1 MPRKDVH
8 EAIDAQVLV
17 EPLANELGIVV
28 GITIQK
34 RICIHVVRNK
44 DQQHDGED
52 VVSLVLK
59 DLKALLEDV
68 AVEVLVKNV
77 AGNVP
82 EDSAA
87 EHVLMEGHTEHVI
100 VEVLAT
106 EALVEDVVNEAPV
119 EHMAKKV
126 VELLV
131 GNPAKD
137 VNKHVLQ

>member
-28 GITIQK
+28 GIAIQK
-34 RICIHVVRNK
+34 CICIHVVRNK

-68 AVEVLVKNV
+68 AVEVLVKKSPV
-77 AGNVP
+77 MCP
-82 EDSAA
+82 KT
-87 EHVLMEGHTEHVI
+87 VLTNMYVWKAI
-100 VEVLAT
+100 
-106 EALVEDVVNEAPV
+106 P
-119 EHMAKKV
+119 KK
-126 VELLV
+126 
-131 GNPAKD
+131 
-137 VNKHVLQ
+137 